1 MVSVCVYIGSMV
13 SKSLTDFNLGPPV
26 LDEDDEEVDELTLS
40 TSQPRPSE
48 DDTASIKSERTDT
61 PTPTNTTS
69 RIS

>member
-1 MVSVCVYIGSMV
+1 MVICI
-13 SKSLTDFNLGPPV
+13 GPPV

-48 DDTASIKSERTDT
+48 DDTASVKSERTDT
-61 PTPTNTTS
+61 PTPPTNTS